1 MRVQGGTHAQGGSEA
16 VSSACGESA
25 DHGHMDED
33 TVQSVPIRRRA
44 FAGWDVQGGELP
56 YRRLHGDELAGD
68 AVRPRPRRAWWGA
81 GLGRRSGG
89 DWDGDDPSLPAGSRC
104 ATQLD
109 RPDGMGVAEEVEQL
123 ELERDEVQELPMLL
137 RPGSVGDGG
146 AEEPEEHEQ
155 LSAGTAGRG
164 RDVDAWAHA
173 CVGTR
178 ALGWRS
184 RGVCPGGPEVAPGA
198 WRSRGGGPEVARLF
212 YV

>member
-1 MRVQGGTHAQGGSEA
+1 M
-16 VSSACGESA
+16 AC
-25 DHGHMDED
+25 
-33 TVQSVPIRRRA
+33 
-44 FAGWDVQGGELP
+44 AGWHACPQGVVARQSAVRAVGAPIMVTWMRTPCRAYQHDEELSLAGMHRVGSC

-89 DWDGDDPSLPAGSRC
+89 DWDWDDPSLPADGRC
-104 ATQLD
+104 AIQLD

-123 ELERDEVQELPMLL
+123 ELERDEVQELPMLQ

-146 AEEPEEHEQ
+146 AEEPAEHEQ

-164 RDVDAWAHA
+164 RYVDGLGATRAWA
-173 CVGTR
+173 R

-184 RGVCPGGPEVAPGA
+184 MGGNILRIKTQNLHKNAYF
-198 WRSRGGGPEVARLF
+198 SSYCLSDTS
-212 YV
+212 